1 MIEPGPERPRAGLRR
16 RLVGAFLL
24 VTVLPLILFATA
36 VAVLFEQGLERA
48 TRDRLDSSLDA
59 VRLRFAA
66 LATRARERVASV
78 AADDLPALGPGDD
91 DRLLDEIARRRE
103 LPVLELLDGAGI
115 VIASHHWPAGFG
127 LPDRDGLF
135 PGRPPYRVETVA
147 AGYGAEERLAV
158 VAEVPGRWRGRGVLL
173 RGGSF
178 ADRELLADLSTLIG
192 LEVGLYDEVRGR
204 WIARPG
210 SPLLAWD
217 SPSLVL
223 VLGAARGETSIGETK
238 LRWGAASLCTGLM
251 LVVAAPEGALD
262 LTLRQVRRLGLAAA
276 AAALLGT
283 LAGALIVSGRL
294 ARPIRE
300 LAEGA
305 RRVAGGDL
313 RVSVPV
319 RTEDEIGGLARAF
332 NDMTAE
338 LRGSRPRLV
347 QAERVAAWR
356 EIARRLAHELKKPLF
371 PIQISIETLRRLLD
385 REPPPARGEFEALFR
400 DSSDTILQELR
411 SLGRVVDSFGDLARL
426 PKPRLAP
433 LDLSRL
439 ADQVLGLYRG
449 GASHV
454 TIETDLTEPLTVTA
468 DGELLARALGN
479 LVTNA
484 LEAMPDH
491 GTLRLRTAAT
501 GEGAVVEI
509 TDTGPGLSEE
519 QRTHLFTPYRT
530 TKSEGTGL
538 GLVIAQG
545 IAADHGGR
553 IEVAA
558 GEPGQGAT
566 FRLVLPG
573 TTREKLSP

>member
-1 MIEPGPERPRAGLRR
+1 MEPGPERPRAGLRR

-24 VTVLPLILFATA
+24 VTVLPLVLFSTA
-36 VAVLFEQGLERA
+36 VAVLFQQGLERA
-48 TRDRLDSSLDA
+48 TRDRLDTSLEA

-66 LATRARERVASV
+66 LAARARQGVASA

-103 LPVLELLDGAGI
+103 LPVLELIDGAGI

-135 PGRPPYRVETVA
+135 PGSPPYRVETVA

-158 VAEVPGRWRGRGVLL
+158 VAEVPGRWRGRSVRL

-178 ADRELLADLSTLIG
+178 ADRELLADLAALIG

-204 WIARPG
+204 WIAAPG
-210 SPLLAWD
+210 SPLLAWN
-217 SPSLVL
+217 SPSL
-223 VLGAARGETSIGETK
+223 VLGAARGEARIGEAK
-238 LRWGAASLCTGLM
+238 LRWAAAPLCTGLM
-251 LVVAAPEGALD
+251 VVVAAPEGALD
-262 LTLRQVRRLGLAAA
+262 LTLRQVRRLGTAAA
-276 AAALLGT
+276 ALALLGT

-371 PIQISIETLRRLLD
+371 PIQLSIETLRRLLD

-426 PKPRLAP
+426 PKPRLVP

-439 ADQVLGLYRG
+439 ADQVLALYRR

-454 TIETDLTEPLTVTA
+454 TIETDLTDPLTVNA

-573 TTREKLSP
+573 TTREKLPA

>member
-1 MIEPGPERPRAGLRR
+1 MSERGEDRPRTGLRR

-24 VTVLPLILFATA
+24 VTVVPLILFSTA
-36 VAVLFEQGLERA
+36 VGILFQQGLEQA
-48 TRDRLDSSLDA
+48 TRDRLDSSVDA

-66 LATRARERVASV
+66 LAARARERVAAV
-78 AADDLPALGPGDD
+78 ATDDLPALGPGDD
-91 DRLLDEIARRRE
+91 DHLLDEIARRRD
-103 LPVLELLDGAGI
+103 LPVLELIDSAGI

-127 LPDRDGLF
+127 LSDRDGLF
-135 PGRPPYRVETVA
+135 PGGPPYRLETVA
-147 AGYGAEERLAV
+147 AGYGADERLAV
-158 VAEVPGRWRGRGVLL
+158 VAEARGRWRGRGVLL

-178 ADRELLADLSTLIG
+178 ADRELLGDLATLIG
-192 LEVGLYDEVRGR
+192 LEVGLYDQVRER
-204 WIARPG
+204 WIAPAG
-210 SPLLAWD
+210 SSLLAWS
-217 SPSLVL
+217 SPSL
-223 VLGAARGETSIGETK
+223 GTARGEALIGDAR
-238 LRWGAASLCTGLM
+238 LRWAAAPLCTGLTV
-251 LVVAAPEGALD
+251 VVAAPEGALD
-262 LTLRQVRRLGLAAA
+262 RTLQQVRRLGLAAA
-276 AAALLGT
+276 LLALLGT

-305 RRVAGGDL
+305 RRVAAGDL

-371 PIQISIETLRRLLD
+371 PIQLSIETLRRLVD
-385 REPPPARGEFEALFR
+385 RDPPPARAELETLLR

-426 PKPRLAP
+426 PRPRLAP

-439 ADQVLGLYRG
+439 AEQVLALYRS
-449 GASHV
+449 GAAHV
-454 TIETDLTEPLTVTA
+454 TIETDLAEPLMVSA

-479 LVTNA
+479 LVSNA
-484 LEAMPDH
+484 LEAMPEQ
-491 GTLRLRTAAT
+491 GTLRLRTAAF
-501 GEGAVVEI
+501 GESALLEV

-519 QRTHLFTPYRT
+519 QMAHLFTPYLT
-530 TKSEGTGL
+530 TKLDGTGL

-553 IEVAA
+553 IEVSPPV
-558 GEPGQGAT
+558 PGQGAT
-566 FRLVLPG
+566 FRLVLPR
-573 TTREKLSP
+573 TTREKLPE

>member
-1 MIEPGPERPRAGLRR
+1 MEPVPERPRAGLRR

-24 VTVLPLILFATA
+24 VTVLPLILFSTA
-36 VAVLFEQGLERA
+36 VAVLFEH
-48 TRDRLDSSLDA
+48 
-59 VRLRFAA
+59 RFAA
-66 LATRARERVASV
+66 LAARARQRVASA

-103 LPVLELLDGAGI
+103 LPVLELIDGAGI

-135 PGRPPYRVETVA
+135 PGSPPYRVETVA

-158 VAEVPGRWRGRGVLL
+158 VAEVPGRWRGRSVRL

-178 ADRELLADLSTLIG
+178 ADRELLADLATLIG

-204 WIARPG
+204 WIATPG
-210 SPLLAWD
+210 SPLLAWNT
-217 SPSLVL
+217 PSLS
-223 VLGAARGETSIGETK
+223 AARGETSVGETK
-238 LRWGAASLCTGLM
+238 LRWGAAPLCTGLT

-262 LTLRQVRRLGLAAA
+262 RTLGQVRRLGTAAGA
-276 AAALLGT
+276 LALLGT

-426 PKPRLAP
+426 PKPRLQP
-433 LDLSRL
+433 LDLSHL

-449 GASHV
+449 GATHV
-454 TIETDLTEPLTVTA
+454 TIETDSFW
-468 DGELLARALGN
+468 RA
-479 LVTNA
+479 
-484 LEAMPDH
+484 PS
-491 GTLRLRTAAT
+491 AT
-501 GEGAVVEI
+501 SSP
-509 TDTGPGLSEE
+509 TRS
-519 QRTHLFTPYRT
+519 TPCRT
-530 TKSEGTGL
+530 TAPCVS
-538 GLVIAQG
+538 
-545 IAADHGGR
+545 GR
-553 IEVAA
+553 RPPARGPSSRSRTPA
-558 GEPGQGAT
+558 PA
-566 FRLVLPG
+566 
-573 TTREKLSP
+573 

>member
-1 MIEPGPERPRAGLRR
+1 MSGGSKERPRTGLRR

-24 VTVLPLILFATA
+24 VTVVPLILFSTA
-36 VAVLFEQGLERA
+36 VGVLFQRGLEQA

-59 VRLRFAA
+59 VRIRFAA
-66 LATRARERVASV
+66 LAARARERVAAV

-91 DRLLDEIARRRE
+91 DHLLDEIARRRE
-103 LPVLELLDGAGI
+103 LPVLELIDGAGI

-127 LPDRDGLF
+127 LSDRDGLF
-135 PGRPPYRVETVA
+135 PDCPAYRVETVA
-147 AGYGAEERLAV
+147 AGYGADERLAV
-158 VAEVPGRWRGRGVLL
+158 VAEGPGRWRGRGVLL

-178 ADRELLADLSTLIG
+178 ADRELLADLATLIG
-192 LEVGLYDEVRGR
+192 LEVGLYDDVRGR
-204 WIARPG
+204 WIAPPG
-210 SPLLAWD
+210 SPLLAW
-217 SPSLVL
+217 SNPSL
-223 VLGAARGETSIGETK
+223 VLGAARGEARIGERT
-238 LRWGAASLCTGLM
+238 LRWGAVSLCAGLTV
-251 LVVAAPEGALD
+251 VVAAPEGALD
-262 LTLRQVRRLGLAAA
+262 RTLHQVRRLGLAAA
-276 AAALLGT
+276 ALALLGT
-283 LAGALIVSGRL
+283 LAGALFVSGRL

-300 LAEGA
+300 LADGA

-371 PIQISIETLRRLLD
+371 PIQLSIETLRRLVD
-385 REPPPARGEFEALFR
+385 RQPPPARSELETLFR

-426 PKPRLAP
+426 PRPRLAP
-433 LDLSRL
+433 LDLSRQ
-439 ADQVLGLYRG
+439 AEQVLALYRP
-449 GASHV
+449 GAARI
-454 TIETDLTEPLTVTA
+454 TIESELTESLMVSA

-479 LVTNA
+479 LVSNA
-484 LEAMPDH
+484 LEAMPEH
-491 GTLRLRTAAT
+491 GTLRLRTAAL
-501 GEGAVVEI
+501 GDSALVEI
-509 TDTGPGLSEE
+509 KDTGPGLSEE
-519 QRTHLFTPYRT
+519 QMAHLFTPYLT
-530 TKSEGTGL
+530 TKSDGTGL

-553 IEVAA
+553 IEVAPPV
-558 GEPGQGAT
+558 PGQGAT
-566 FRLVLPG
+566 FRLVLPRA
-573 TTREKLSP
+573 TREKLPE